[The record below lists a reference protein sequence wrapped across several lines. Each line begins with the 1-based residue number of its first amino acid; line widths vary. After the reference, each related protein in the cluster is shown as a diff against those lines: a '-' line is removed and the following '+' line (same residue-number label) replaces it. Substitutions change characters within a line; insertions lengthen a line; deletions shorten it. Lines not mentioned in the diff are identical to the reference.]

1 VFGGGVGGSVGQ
13 VLWHTLHVD
22 LRVAVHLP
30 SRAGSSGCTAEF
42 PVALHVL
49 VSLSLIEGLGVVGSQ
64 TPQRRSWIEEFPAMG
79 RPRER
84 EALLGVLCFIVEI
97 QTPPTRLQDQGR
109 QTPAKRGQDRPRVA
123 RRRNFACH
131 LSSVI
136 MAGVGAG

>member
-1 VFGGGVGGSVGQ
+1 
-13 VLWHTLHVD
+13 
-22 LRVAVHLP
+22 
-30 SRAGSSGCTAEF
+30 
-42 PVALHVL
+42 
-49 VSLSLIEGLGVVGSQ
+49 
-64 TPQRRSWIEEFPAMG
+64 MG

-97 QTPPTRLQDQGR
+97 QITTRLQDQGR
-109 QTPAKRGQDRPRVA
+109 QTPAKRGQGRPRVA